1 MKAAV
6 DPAMEAQTSQCH
18 CSQEPMSAGLVIELG
33 VCILVG
39 PQFFIEPYLQWW
51 RPAGKSHEPASAR
64 SLLDKGDFNHPC
76 HPAEGRNVFPMPQF
90 NQDFPV
96 MRKQRLLLP
105 VWDRTPQLWH
115 PPNWER
121 SCLLQTSL
129 CRVPRPSNFQSSR

>member
-1 MKAAV
+1 MHSNGPPVVAASMV
-6 DPAMEAQTSQCH
+6 SHLTRSP
-18 CSQEPMSAGLVIELG
+18 V
-33 VCILVG
+33 
-39 PQFFIEPYLQWW
+39 FFIEPYLQWW

-64 SLLDKGDFNHPC
+64 SLLDMGDFNQPC
-76 HPAEGRNVFPMPQF
+76 HPAEGRNVLPMPQF

-96 MRKQRLLLP
+96 MRRQRLLLP

-129 CRVPRPSNFQSSR
+129 CHPPSPIFEAAVNFPAGKALQGGNFVL